1 MFTDYSLNGEATY
14 GATAQGLP
22 QGLALP
28 APEEQAALFLSRLT
42 AKDRSSRWFLPYRTA
57 LPGAPA
63 AWVQGSQRTGIHAGA
78 ELQQAAAKAIASG
91 GDCYVSV
98 NGFCGNRRTQQG
110 LRQVVALFFDID
122 VVKAHVSGSMD
133 GADAAKDA
141 ALALIESAVAQGRF
155 PEPTMAVDTGRGL
168 QLHLVLDRSCS
179 ARKAD
184 GTPNAALL
192 QHVSRLQ
199 SKLLALLE
207 DIFADICY
215 LVDVDRSCT
224 DLTRLCRLPGSWNS
238 KAACRARLVTAAGPE
253 HSLDALRGYVHF
265 GAAPEKPSKPVSA
278 RKGKKAATALP
289 ASAFEGGNPLVS
301 ARAAAIE
308 ALQSA
313 RRRRGEDLGYRNEMV
328 WAYMNNLF
336 NIMPIEQAHLRTV
349 ELNARFSRP
358 LPQSELMGTMRCLK
372 RRGAPYRV
380 SNARLAEH
388 MGMSQEEAD
397 ETGFMASCTSRA
409 AERRLMCEAT
419 AKRKAERNALI
430 LSLAATG
437 MVYADIAEKAGCSK
451 RTVSSVLA
459 ANNAARRASSEGNAA
474 DAPTARERA
483 AAKALAGHFGRSASI
498 PSKNAFMD
506 GISAGVPMPGD
517 SHADKPASIAVST
530 PHQGSSA
537 SQGSCK
543 KLSSYSCAWGGACED
558 SFSGGKVIH
567 IGSPLPVSSSELSTT
582 LIPPLGLS
590 TSPTLGNP
598 LGSPYISPMP
608 SQAEREGAPYAPCY
622 ANRASVRGDGPGTP
636 IPGGSMGREGP

>member
-14 GATAQGLP
+14 GAPAQGQP

-28 APEEQAALFLSRLT
+28 APAEQAALFLSRLT
-42 AKDRSSRWFLPYRTA
+42 AKDRSSRWFLPHRTS
-57 LPGAPA
+57 LPGAPSQWA
-63 AWVQGSQRTGIHAGA
+63 QGSQRTGVHAGA
-78 ELQQAAAKAIASG
+78 ELHQAAAKAIASG

-122 VVKAHVSGSMD
+122 VVRAHVSGSMD

-192 QHVSRLQ
+192 QHVGRLQ

-207 DIFADICY
+207 DVLADICY

-238 KAACRARLVTAAGPE
+238 KAGCRAKLVTAAGPE

-265 GAAPEKPSKPVSA
+265 AAAPEKPSKPASA
-278 RKGKKAATALP
+278 RKKAKPASTLP

-328 WAYMNNLF
+328 WAFMNNLF
-336 NIMPIEQAHLRTV
+336 NVMPIEQAHLRTL
-349 ELNARFSRP
+349 ELNARFSQP
-358 LPQSELMGTMRCLK
+358 LPQSELMATMRCLK

-409 AERRLMCEAT
+409 AERRLMCKAT

-459 ANNAARRASSEGNAA
+459 ANNAARRASKKSAES
-474 DAPTARERA
+474 APTARERA
-483 AAKALAGHFGRSASI
+483 AAEALAGQFGRSSAI
-498 PSKNAFMD
+498 PSKNAFIG
-506 GISAGVPMPGD
+506 GISAGVPTAGED
-517 SHADKPASIAVST
+517 LADTPVST
-530 PHQGSSA
+530 AASTPQQGVSA
-537 SQGSCK
+537 SQRSCK
-543 KLSSYSCAWGGACED
+543 KLSSYSCAWSGARAG
-558 SFSGGKVIH
+558 SGPVGQVIH
-567 IGSPLPVSSSELSTT
+567 IESPVPIPPSELSTT
-582 LIPPLGLS
+582 QMQSAGLS
-590 TSPTLGNP
+590 TPPTLGNP
-598 LGSPYISPMP
+598 LGSHPLQLLP
-608 SQAEREGAPYAPCY
+608 SQAEREGVPYAPCY
-622 ANRASVRGDGPGTP
+622 ANRASVRGDGPGTLT
-636 IPGGSMGREGP
+636 PGDAMGREGP